1 MSIYTKQQDR
11 AVAGLST
18 IWTPKKGEIEKIV
31 QQQENARQQAENDQQ
46 QEENARQQEIVQQQI
61 VARQQELDQENAYYQ
76 AQMRNISRNMSPPPT
91 YFMTTPNGT
100 IHYYY

>member
-1 MSIYTKQQDR
+1 MSIYTNQQDR
-11 AVAGLST
+11 AVAGLSN
-18 IWTPKKGEIEKIV
+18 IWTPKKGEIEEIIIKLK
-31 QQQENARQQAENDQQ
+31 NDQQ
-46 QEENARQQEIVQQQI
+46 QEENARQQEIVRQQI

>member
-1 MSIYTKQQDR
+1 MGDKFDYPWEQNC
-11 AVAGLST
+11 AVVGLPN
-18 IWTPKKGEIEKIV
+18 IWTPKKGEIEEIIIKLKIV
-31 QQQENARQQAENDQQ
+31 KQHAENARQE
-46 QEENARQQEIVQQQI
+46 EIVRQQI

>member
-1 MSIYTKQQDR
+1 MGDKFDYPWEQNR

-18 IWTPKKGEIEKIV
+18 IWTPKKGEIEKIIIKLK
-31 QQQENARQQAENDQQ
+31 NDQQ

-61 VARQQELDQENAYYQ
+61 VARQQELDQQNAYYQ

-91 YFMTTPNGT
+91 YFMTTPNGN

>member
-1 MSIYTKQQDR
+1 MCDNFDYTLEQNR
-11 AVAGLST
+11 AVAGLPN
-18 IWTPKKGEIEKIV
+18 IWKPKLGEIEEIITKLKI
-31 QQQENARQQAENDQQ
+31 AKQQAENARQ

-61 VARQQELDQENAYYQ
+61 VARQRELEQQNPYYQ
-76 AQMRNISRNMSPPPT
+76 APPP